1 MRVRRIDPA
10 IRNVTFSKA
19 LQNRLGGLHAARKGT
34 AHEGRIAGGCR
45 GFAGQEQPV
54 IEHLSEDATPTIAAR
69 AGNAVCAKR
78 IRIMPPGGRSAALKR
93 RLHPPGRGRNHF
105 GLYSA
110 MRDNKMRTAPRRA

>member
-1 MRVRRIDPA
+1 MRDRRTDPA
-10 IRNVTFSKA
+10 NRKAAPSKA
-19 LQNRLGGLHAARKGT
+19 LQNRLRRLYSARKGT

-105 GLYSA
+105 GLYFA
-110 MRDNKMRTAPRRA
+110 MRNNKMRTAPRRA